1 MYCDQMMIRNIVFD
15 IGNVLAAFR
24 WDDYIRYNLGYPEEV
39 VKTFGERFIIHPLWD
54 EFDLGVRK
62 TDDIIADMK
71 ATVPEYT
78 EEVNAFF
85 EHIVD
90 IVETYPY
97 SRRWIKEL
105 KQRGYR
111 IYLLSNYPRRTFR
124 IHERERFDFVDLIDG
139 KVVSG
144 FERLAKPD
152 PEIYR
157 LLFERYQIIAEECV
171 FLDDRQVNI
180 DAAICMGMQGI
191 LFTGYEDA
199 SRKLE
204 EILKAE

>member
-1 MYCDQMMIRNIVFD
+1 MIRNIVFD

-24 WDDYIRYNLGYPEEV
+24 WEDYIRYDLGYPEEV
-39 VKTFGERFIIHPLWD
+39 VKTFGERFIVHPLWD
-54 EFDLGVRK
+54 EFDLGARE

-71 ATVPEYT
+71 ATVPEYRD
-78 EEVNAFF
+78 EVNAFF
-85 EHIVD
+85 ERITD

-97 SRRWIKEL
+97 SRIWIQGL

-111 IYLLSNYPRRTFR
+111 VYLLSNYPRRTFR
-124 IHERERFDFVDLIDG
+124 IHEHEKFDFVDLIDG

-144 FERLAKPD
+144 FECLSKPD

-157 LLFERYQIIAEECV
+157 LLLERYQIKAEECV

-180 DAAICMGMQGI
+180 DAAVRLGMQGI

-204 EILKAE
+204 KILNAE

>member
-1 MYCDQMMIRNIVFD
+1 MMIRNIVFD

-180 DAAICMGMQGI
+180 DAAVRLGMQGI
-191 LFTGYEDA
+191 LFTGYENA
-199 SRKLE
+199 KPKLE
-204 EILKAE
+204 KILKE

>member
-1 MYCDQMMIRNIVFD
+1 MMTRNIVFD

-24 WDDYIRYNLGYPEEV
+24 WEDYIRYDLGYPEEV
-39 VKTFGERFIIHPLWD
+39 VKIFGERFIVHPLWD
-54 EFDLGVRK
+54 EFDLGVRE
-62 TDDIIADMK
+62 TDDIVADMK

-78 EEVNAFF
+78 EEVNLFF
-85 EHIVD
+85 ERIKD

-97 SRRWIKEL
+97 SRRWIQTL
-105 KQRGYR
+105 KKRGYKV
-111 IYLLSNYPRRTFR
+111 YLLSNYPRETFR
-124 IHERERFDFVDLIDG
+124 LHEREKFDFIDLVDG

-152 PEIYR
+152 PRIYR
-157 LLFERYQIIAEECV
+157 LLFERYHLKAEECI

-180 DAAICMGMQGI
+180 DAAIRLGMQGI

-199 SRKLE
+199 KQELE
-204 EILKAE
+204 TILSA

>member
-1 MYCDQMMIRNIVFD
+1 MISSIVFD

-24 WDDYIRYNLGYPEEV
+24 WQDYILHDLGFSEEV
-39 VKTFGERFIIHPLWD
+39 VQIFGERFIVHPLWD
-54 EFDLGVRK
+54 AFDLGERE
-62 TDDIIADMK
+62 TQDIIEDMRSR
-71 ATVPEYT
+71 VPEY
-78 EEVNAFF
+78 EKEFALFF
-85 EHIVD
+85 DRIVD
-90 IVETYPY
+90 IVESYPY
-97 SRRWIKEL
+97 SRPWIKEL

-111 IYLLSNYPRRTFR
+111 VYLLSNYPRDTFR
-124 IHERERFDFVDLIDG
+124 LHEREKFDFIDLIDG

-152 PEIYR
+152 PRIYR
-157 LLFERYQIIAEECV
+157 LLLDRYQLKAEECV

-180 DAAICMGMQGI
+180 DAALCLGMQGI

-204 EILKAE
+204 QILKQE

>member
-1 MYCDQMMIRNIVFD
+1 MIRNIVFD

-24 WDDYIRYNLGYPEEV
+24 WEDYIRYDLGYPEEV
-39 VKTFGERFIIHPLWD
+39 VKTFGERFIVHPLWD
-54 EFDLGVRK
+54 EFDLGARE

-71 ATVPEYT
+71 ATVPEYRD
-78 EEVNAFF
+78 EVNAFF
-85 EHIVD
+85 ERITD

-97 SRRWIKEL
+97 SRIWIQGL

-111 IYLLSNYPRRTFR
+111 VYLLSNYPRRTFR
-124 IHERERFDFVDLIDG
+124 IHEHEKFDFVDLIDG

-144 FERLAKPD
+144 FERLSKPD

-157 LLFERYQIIAEECV
+157 LLLERYQIKAEECV

-180 DAAICMGMQGI
+180 DAAVRLGMQGI

-204 EILKAE
+204 KILNAE

>member
-1 MYCDQMMIRNIVFD
+1 MINNIVFD

-24 WDDYIRYNLGYPEEV
+24 WQDYILHDLGFSKEIV
-39 VKTFGERFIIHPLWD
+39 QIFGERFIVHPLWD
-54 EFDLGVRK
+54 EFDLGVRE

-71 ATVPEYT
+71 ATVPEYQD
-78 EEVNAFF
+78 EVNVFF
-85 EHIVD
+85 ERIAD

-97 SRRWIKEL
+97 SRKWIKDL
-105 KQRGYR
+105 KQKGYR
-111 IYLLSNYPRRTFR
+111 VYLLSNYPRRTFR
-124 IHERERFDFVDLIDG
+124 IHEREKFDFVDLVDG

-152 PEIYR
+152 PRIYQ
-157 LLFERYQIIAEECV
+157 LLFERYRLRAEECV
-171 FLDDRQVNI
+171 FLDDRRVNI
-180 DAAICMGMQGI
+180 EAATRLGMQGI

-204 EILKAE
+204 EILEAK

>member
-1 MYCDQMMIRNIVFD
+1 MIRNIVFD

-24 WDDYIRYNLGYPEEV
+24 WEDYILHDLGFSKEIV
-39 VKTFGERFIIHPLWD
+39 QIFGERFIVHPLWD
-54 EFDLGVRK
+54 EFDLGVRE

-71 ATVPEYT
+71 ATVPEYQD
-78 EEVNAFF
+78 EVNVFF
-85 EHIVD
+85 ERIAD

-97 SRRWIKEL
+97 SRKWIKDL
-105 KQRGYR
+105 KQKGYR
-111 IYLLSNYPRRTFR
+111 VYLLSNYPRRTFR
-124 IHERERFDFVDLIDG
+124 IHEREKFDFVDLVDG

-152 PEIYR
+152 PRIYQLLLERYR
-157 LLFERYQIIAEECV
+157 LRAEECV
-171 FLDDRQVNI
+171 FLDDRRVNI
-180 DAAICMGMQGI
+180 EAATRLGMQGI

-204 EILKAE
+204 EILEAK